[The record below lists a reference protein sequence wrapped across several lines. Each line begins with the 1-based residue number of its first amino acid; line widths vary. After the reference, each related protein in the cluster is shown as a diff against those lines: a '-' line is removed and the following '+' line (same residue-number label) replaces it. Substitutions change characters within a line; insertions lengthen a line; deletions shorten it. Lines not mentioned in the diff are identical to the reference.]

1 MPGRPERSGL
11 CDDEAPGRRAL
22 RHKMNGCCEYCRAA
36 CGRLRAGEDTG
47 PYGMGKRMLCIVGAD
62 VLIRP
67 GFYHPPPH
75 QSRFARQLPPLGGKP
90 IKRTPQAFHPQGG
103 GGHSGSPT

>member
-1 MPGRPERSGL
+1 MPTPGRPERSGL

-67 GFYHPPPH
+67 GFTFRPLISFASLNSFPPE
-75 QSRFARQLPPLGGKP
+75 GG
-90 IKRTPQAFHPQGG
+90 
-103 GGHSGSPT
+103 SL